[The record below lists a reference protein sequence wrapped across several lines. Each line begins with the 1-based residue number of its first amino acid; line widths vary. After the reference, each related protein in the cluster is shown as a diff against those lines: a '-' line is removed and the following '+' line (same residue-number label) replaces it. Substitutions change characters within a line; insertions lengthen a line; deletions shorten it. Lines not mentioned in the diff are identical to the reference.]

1 MTLAVVAIVAGTL
14 IASVVPVSADVSADS
29 PPVGLVRVESP
40 GTLQARG
47 AAVTVRVT
55 FVGPASSPGP
65 FSQGFL
71 SVTVTERVGQ
81 QIATGSGSASIGWFT
96 GGAETM
102 ELTVQAQPGSA
113 PFRRGTAFASASMQV
128 NQCCTNSPPATD
140 QREIQ
145 IVR

>member
-1 MTLAVVAIVAGTL
+1 MTLAVLAIVAGTL

-47 AAVTVRVT
+47 AAVTVRLT
-55 FVGPASSPGP
+55 FVGPASNPGP
-65 FSQGFL
+65 FPQGYINV
-71 SVTVTERVGQ
+71 SVTERVGQ
-81 QIATGSGSASIGWFT
+81 QIATGSASASIGWFT
-96 GGAETM
+96 GGAETI

-113 PFRRGTAFASASMQV
+113 PFRRGTAFASASLQV
-128 NQCCTNSPPATD
+128 NQSFPSPPPATD